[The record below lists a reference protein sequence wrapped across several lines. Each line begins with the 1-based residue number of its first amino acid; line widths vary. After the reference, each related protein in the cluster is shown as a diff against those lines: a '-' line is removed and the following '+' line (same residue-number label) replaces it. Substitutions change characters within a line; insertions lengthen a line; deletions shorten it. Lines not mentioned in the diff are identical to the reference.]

1 MASSVFVAHFLCF
14 LLFQLHFIATCFPSF
29 SFNSSSSTP
38 LCHYDQSLALL
49 QFKNSFP
56 ISKTKLLLPN
66 SKTKISTPKTESW
79 KEGTNCCYWDGV
91 TCDIDT
97 GNVIGLN
104 LSYSL
109 LYGTISSNNS
119 LFFLS
124 HLQKLDLSGNFLN
137 QSQILPQFG
146 QFIAL
151 THLYLN
157 YSDFSG
163 QIPREISHLS
173 NLISLNL
180 SWNDLSLEATTF
192 SKIFQNLT
200 RLQALDLSYVDLS
213 LVGPSSYMN
222 LSSSLSSLS
231 LKDCGLR
238 GKVAF
243 AHLPELLSLILSFND
258 NLTFETA
265 TFDMLVQNL
274 SKLQEL
280 DLSYTNM
287 SLVAPTSLM
296 NLSSSFL
303 WLGFENCG
311 LTGRLPDNIFQLQN
325 LQGLDLG
332 GNNYL
337 TGSLPRYNWNSS
349 LRFLSLSETQIPVY
363 LEHDFFKN
371 LKSLTAI
378 DLTSCHFVGSDLS
391 LFGNLSQ
398 LTDLYLSSNNFSGQ
412 ISPSFESLKN
422 LSRLH
427 FNNNYL
433 SGQIPNYFTN
443 FTRLEEL
450 DLSNNRFIGPIPSQV
465 GRLQSLVFLSLSN
478 NHLNGQIPHSFE
490 SLENLSLL
498 LLDNN
503 HLSGQIPNYF
513 TNFTR
518 LKGLD
523 LSNNRFIGPIPSQ
536 VGRLQSLFFL
546 SLSNNHLNATIP
558 SSLFTLPYIGYL
570 NLSNNLLTG
579 HMDHFISDS
588 LYSVDLSNNLLNGP
602 IPSSIFEIV
611 KLEVLIL
618 SSNYKFTGEVSS
630 AICKLNSLLILDL
643 SNNSFTGSV
652 PQCLGNMSLT
662 VLHLGKNN
670 FHGSIS
676 AAAFSKASNLGYL
689 NFNGNHLQGR
699 VPESI
704 LNCKNLEFLDL
715 GNNEMDDR
723 FPCFLGTLL
732 ELQILV
738 LKSNKLHGS
747 IECSNMIDS
756 FHKVRIFDLS
766 NNMFNGSLPTNYFV
780 GFKAIIKSND
790 ENLGYMR
797 SRNYSFVYSVRLTI
811 KGVETEF
818 VKIQTL
824 LTTID
829 LSGNRFTGNIPPSIG
844 MLKSLKE
851 LNMSHNKFTGKIQAS
866 LRNLANLESLDLSSN
881 SFTGQIPTE
890 LVDLTFLEFFNV
902 SYNQL
907 EGPIPEGKQ
916 FNTFE
921 VTSYEGNLGLCGSP
935 LKKACDNG
943 DKQQQTP
950 SNEDDS
956 MSENGFGW
964 EVVAIGYGCG
974 VVFGLIIG
982 YIVFQTRKPLWFV
995 TLVEDRSKRRPKRSK
1010 RNIREANR
1018 R

>member
-124 HLQKLDLSGNFLN
+124 HLQKLDLSGNFFN

-146 QFIAL
+146 QFFAL
-151 THLYLN
+151 THLYLFD
-157 YSDFSG
+157 SDFSG
-163 QIPREISHLS
+163 PIPREISHLS
-173 NLISLNL
+173 NLISFDL
-180 SWNDLSLEATTF
+180 SMNHLSLETTTF
-192 SKIFQNLT
+192 GKIFQNLT
-200 RLQALDLSYVDLS
+200 RLKALDLSDVDLS
-213 LVGPSSYMN
+213 LVAPSSYPN

-231 LKDCGLR
+231 LMDCRLQ

-243 AHLPELLSLILSFND
+243 AHLSELLSLYLSGND
-258 NLTFETA
+258 NLTFEAA

-274 SKLQEL
+274 TNLQELDLSDTNMSLVTPTSLMNLSSSLSSLNLRYCHLQGKVAFAHLPKLLSLDLSWNDNLTLETATFEILVQNLTKLQEL

-303 WLGFENCG
+303 SLRFKSCG

-325 LQGLDLG
+325 LQALDVG
-332 GNNYL
+332 GNGDL
-337 TGSLPRYNWNSS
+337 TGSLPRHNWSSS
-349 LRFLSLSETQIPVY
+349 LQDLSLSETQIPIY

-378 DLTSCHFVGSDLS
+378 ELRSCHFVGSDLS

-398 LTDLYLSSNNFSGQ
+398 LTELDLSSNNFSGQ
-412 ISPSFESLKN
+412 IPPSFESLKN
-422 LSRLH
+422 LS
-427 FNNNYL
+427 
-433 SGQIPNYFTN
+433 
-443 FTRLEEL
+443 
-450 DLSNNRFIGPIPSQV
+450 
-465 GRLQSLVFLSLSN
+465 
-478 NHLNGQIPHSFE
+478 
-490 SLENLSLL
+490 LL
-498 LLDNN
+498 LMEKTA
-503 HLSGQIPNYF
+503 
-513 TNFTR
+513 TN
-518 LKGLD
+518 D

-536 VGRLQSLFFL
+536 VGRLQSLFYL
-546 SLSNNHLNATIP
+546 SLSNNHLSGQIP
-558 SSLFTLPYIGYL
+558 NYFTNFTRLESL
-570 NLSNNLLTG
+570 
-579 HMDHFISDS
+579 
-588 LYSVDLSNNLLNGP
+588 DLSNNRFNGP

-618 SSNYKFTGEVSS
+618 SSNYKFTGEVSP
-630 AICKLNSLLILDL
+630 AICKLNSLQILDL
-643 SNNSFTGSV
+643 SNNSFTGSI
-652 PQCLGNMSLT
+652 PQCLGNMSLSI
-662 VLHLGKNN
+662 LHLGKHN
-670 FHGSIS
+670 FNGSTS
-676 AAAFSKASNLGYL
+676 AVAFSKGCNLRYL

-699 VPESI
+699 VPQSI

-715 GNNEMDDR
+715 GNNEMDDT

-732 ELQILV
+732 ELQILM

-747 IECSNMIDS
+747 IECSNMTDS
-756 FHKVRIFDLS
+756 FHKVQIFDLS
-766 NNMFNGSLPTNYFV
+766 NNMFSGSLPTNYFV
-780 GFKAIIKSND
+780 GFKAIIKSTD
-790 ENLGYMR
+790 ENFGYMR
-797 SRNYSFVYSVRLTI
+797 DRNYSFVYSVRLTI
-811 KGVETEF
+811 KGVEMEF
-818 VKIQTL
+818 VKVQTL
-824 LTTID
+824 FTTID
-829 LSGNRFTGNIPPSIG
+829 LSGNRFTRYIPQSIG

-881 SFTGQIPTE
+881 YFNGQIPTE
-890 LVDLTFLEFFNV
+890 LVDLTFLEVFNV

-916 FNTFE
+916 FNTVE

-935 LKKACDNG
+935 LKKVCDNG
-943 DKQQQTP
+943 DKQQQAP

-956 MSENGFGW
+956 MYENGFGW

-982 YIVFQTRKPLWFV
+982 YTVFQTRKPLWFV

-1010 RNIREANR
+1010 RNVREANR

>member
-1 MASSVFVAHFLCF
+1 MVSGR
-14 LLFQLHFIATCFPSF
+14 
-29 SFNSSSSTP
+29 
-38 LCHYDQSLALL
+38 SLALL

-91 TCDIDT
+91 TCDIET

-104 LSYSL
+104 ISYSL

-200 RLQALDLSYVDLS
+200 RLQALDLSDVDLS
-213 LVGPSSYMN
+213 LVAPSSYMN
-222 LSSSLSSLS
+222 LSSSLSSLT
-231 LKDCGLR
+231 LMQCRLQ
-238 GKVAF
+238 GKVTF
-243 AHLPELLSLILSFND
+243 SHLRELLSLDLSLND

-371 LKSLTAI
+371 LKSLTAL

-427 FNNNYL
+427 LNNNYL

-443 FTRLEEL
+443 FTRLEKL

-518 LKGLD
+518 LEGLD

-536 VGRLQSLFFL
+536 VGRLQSLVYLSLSNNHLNGQIPHSFESLENLSLLLLDNNHLSGQIPNYFTNFTRLEGLDLSNNRFIGPIPFQVGRLQSLFFL
-546 SLSNNHLNATIP
+546 SLSNNLLNATIP

-588 LYSVDLSNNLLNGP
+588 LYSVDLSNNLC
-602 IPSSIFEIV
+602 
-611 KLEVLIL
+611 EVD
-618 SSNYKFTGEVSS
+618 N
-630 AICKLNSLLILDL
+630 
-643 SNNSFTGSV
+643 
-652 PQCLGNMSLT
+652 Q
-662 VLHLGKNN
+662 
-670 FHGSIS
+670 
-676 AAAFSKASNLGYL
+676 
-689 NFNGNHLQGR
+689 
-699 VPESI
+699 
-704 LNCKNLEFLDL
+704 
-715 GNNEMDDR
+715 
-723 FPCFLGTLL
+723 
-732 ELQILV
+732 
-738 LKSNKLHGS
+738 
-747 IECSNMIDS
+747 
-756 FHKVRIFDLS
+756 
-766 NNMFNGSLPTNYFV
+766 
-780 GFKAIIKSND
+780 
-790 ENLGYMR
+790 R
-797 SRNYSFVYSVRLTI
+797 S
-811 KGVETEF
+811 ETEF

>member
-124 HLQKLDLSGNFLN
+124 HLQKLDLSGNFFN

-146 QFIAL
+146 QFFAL
-151 THLYLN
+151 THLYLFD
-157 YSDFSG
+157 SDFSG
-163 QIPREISHLS
+163 PIPREISHLS
-173 NLISLNL
+173 NLISFDL
-180 SWNDLSLEATTF
+180 SMNHLSLETTTF
-192 SKIFQNLT
+192 GKIFQNLT
-200 RLQALDLSYVDLS
+200 RLKALDLSDVDLS
-213 LVGPSSYMN
+213 LVAPSSYPN

-231 LKDCGLR
+231 LMDCRLQ

-243 AHLPELLSLILSFND
+243 AHLSELLSLYLSGND
-258 NLTFETA
+258 NLTFEAA

-274 SKLQEL
+274 TNLQELDLSDTNMSLVTPTSLMNLSSSLSSLNLRYCHLQGKVAFAHLPKLLSLDLSWNDNLTLETATFEILVQNLTKLQEL

-303 WLGFENCG
+303 SLRFKSCG

-325 LQGLDLG
+325 LQALDVG
-332 GNNYL
+332 GNGDL
-337 TGSLPRYNWNSS
+337 TGSLPRHNWSSS
-349 LRFLSLSETQIPVY
+349 LQDLSLSETQIPIY

-378 DLTSCHFVGSDLS
+378 ELRSCHFVGSDLS

-398 LTDLYLSSNNFSGQ
+398 LT
-412 ISPSFESLKN
+412 
-422 LSRLH
+422 
-427 FNNNYL
+427 
-433 SGQIPNYFTN
+433 
-443 FTRLEEL
+443 EL
-450 DLSNNRFIGPIPSQV
+450 DLSN
-465 GRLQSLVFLSLSN
+465 
-478 NHLNGQIPHSFE
+478 
-490 SLENLSLL
+490 
-498 LLDNN
+498 
-503 HLSGQIPNYF
+503 
-513 TNFTR
+513 
-518 LKGLD
+518 
-523 LSNNRFIGPIPSQ
+523 LSNNRF
-536 VGRLQSLFFL
+536 
-546 SLSNNHLNATIP
+546 
-558 SSLFTLPYIGYL
+558 
-570 NLSNNLLTG
+570 
-579 HMDHFISDS
+579 
-588 LYSVDLSNNLLNGP
+588 NGP

-618 SSNYKFTGEVSS
+618 SSNYKFTGEVSP
-630 AICKLNSLLILDL
+630 AICKLNSLQILDL
-643 SNNSFTGSV
+643 SNNSFTGSI
-652 PQCLGNMSLT
+652 PQCLGNMSLSI
-662 VLHLGKNN
+662 LHLGKHN
-670 FHGSIS
+670 FNGSTS
-676 AAAFSKASNLGYL
+676 AVAFSKGCNLRYL

-699 VPESI
+699 VPQSI

-715 GNNEMDDR
+715 GNNEMDDT

-732 ELQILV
+732 ELQILM

-747 IECSNMIDS
+747 IECSNMTDS
-756 FHKVRIFDLS
+756 FHKVQIFDLS
-766 NNMFNGSLPTNYFV
+766 NNMFSGSLPTNYFV
-780 GFKAIIKSND
+780 GFKAIIKSTD
-790 ENLGYMR
+790 ENFGYMR
-797 SRNYSFVYSVRLTI
+797 DRNYSFVYSVRLTI
-811 KGVETEF
+811 KGVEMEF
-818 VKIQTL
+818 VKVQTL
-824 LTTID
+824 FTTID
-829 LSGNRFTGNIPPSIG
+829 LSGNRFTRYIPQSIG

-881 SFTGQIPTE
+881 YFNGQIPTE
-890 LVDLTFLEFFNV
+890 LVDLTFLEVFNV

-916 FNTFE
+916 FNTVE

-935 LKKACDNG
+935 LKKVCDNG
-943 DKQQQTP
+943 DKQQQAP

-956 MSENGFGW
+956 MYENGFGW

-982 YIVFQTRKPLWFV
+982 YTVFQTRKPLWFV

-1010 RNIREANR
+1010 RNVREANR

>member
-200 RLQALDLSYVDLS
+200 RLQALDLSDVDLS
-213 LVGPSSYMN
+213 LVAPSSYPN

-231 LKDCGLR
+231 LKDCGLQ

-243 AHLPELLSLILSFND
+243 AHLSELLSLILSGND
-258 NLTFETA
+258 NLTFEAA

-274 SKLQEL
+274 TNLQEL

-332 GNNYL
+332 GNGDL
-337 TGSLPRYNWNSS
+337 TGSLPRHNWSSS
-349 LRFLSLSETQIPVY
+349 LQDLSLSETQISIY

-378 DLTSCHFVGSDLS
+378 DLRSCHFVGSDLS

-398 LTDLYLSSNNFSGQ
+398 LT
-412 ISPSFESLKN
+412 
-422 LSRLH
+422 
-427 FNNNYL
+427 
-433 SGQIPNYFTN
+433 
-443 FTRLEEL
+443 EL
-450 DLSNNRFIGPIPSQV
+450 DLSNLSNNRFIGPIPSQV
-465 GRLQSLVFLSLSN
+465 GGLQSLFYLSLS
-478 NHLNGQIPHSFE
+478 
-490 SLENLSLL
+490 
-498 LLDNN
+498 NN

-518 LKGLD
+518 LESLD
-523 LSNNRFIGPIPSQ
+523 LSNNRF
-536 VGRLQSLFFL
+536 
-546 SLSNNHLNATIP
+546 
-558 SSLFTLPYIGYL
+558 
-570 NLSNNLLTG
+570 
-579 HMDHFISDS
+579 
-588 LYSVDLSNNLLNGP
+588 NGP

-618 SSNYKFTGEVSS
+618 SSNYKFTGEVSP
-630 AICKLNSLLILDL
+630 AICKLNSLQILDL
-643 SNNSFTGSV
+643 SNNSFTGSI
-652 PQCLGNMSLT
+652 PQCLGNMSLSI
-662 VLHLGKNN
+662 LHLGKHN
-670 FHGSIS
+670 FNGSTS
-676 AAAFSKASNLGYL
+676 AVAFSKGCNLRYL

-699 VPESI
+699 VPQSI

-715 GNNEMDDR
+715 GNNEMDDT

-732 ELQILV
+732 ELQILM

-747 IECSNMIDS
+747 IECSNMTDS
-756 FHKVRIFDLS
+756 FHKVQIFDLS
-766 NNMFNGSLPTNYFV
+766 NNMFSGSLPTNYFV
-780 GFKAIIKSND
+780 GFKAIIKSTD
-790 ENLGYMR
+790 ENFGYMR
-797 SRNYSFVYSVRLTI
+797 DRNYSFVYSVRLTI
-811 KGVETEF
+811 KGVEMEF
-818 VKIQTL
+818 VKVQTL
-824 LTTID
+824 FTTID
-829 LSGNRFTGNIPPSIG
+829 LSGNRFTRYIPQSIG

-881 SFTGQIPTE
+881 SFNGQIPTE
-890 LVDLTFLEFFNV
+890 LVDLTFLEVFNV

-916 FNTFE
+916 FNTVE

-935 LKKACDNG
+935 LKKVCDNG
-943 DKQQQTP
+943 DKQQQAP

-956 MSENGFGW
+956 MYENGFGW

-982 YIVFQTRKPLWFV
+982 YTVFQTRKPLWFV

-1010 RNIREANR
+1010 RNVREANR